1 MEPKTKKQ
9 RSLYIPYAGPVLLE
23 FPLLNKGS
31 AFSMEERRNFNLLGL
46 LPEVVETIEEQAERA
61 WIQYQ
66 GFKTEIDKHIYLRN
80 IQDTNETLF
89 YRLVNNHLDEMMPVI
104 YTPTVGAA
112 CERFSEIYRR
122 SRGVFISY
130 QNRHNMDD
138 ILQNVP
144 NHNIKVIVVTDGERI
159 LGLGDQGI
167 GGMGIPIGKLSL
179 YTACGGISPAY
190 TLPVVLD
197 VGTNNQQLLND
208 PLYMGW
214 RNPRITD
221 DEYYEFVDE
230 FIQAVKQRW
239 PDVLLQFEDFAQ
251 KNAMPLLNRYRNEI
265 CSFNDDIQGTAAV
278 TVGTLIAASR
288 AAGGQLSEKKIVFLG
303 AGSAG
308 CGIAEMIIAQTQRE
322 GLSEE
327 AARQKV
333 FMVDRFGLLTDKM
346 PNLLPFQ
353 TKLVQKREN
362 LSDWDTDSDVLSL
375 LDVVRNVK
383 PDILIGVSGQTG
395 LFTEEII
402 REMHKHCPR
411 PIVMPLSNPTSRVE
425 ATPQDIIAWT
435 EGNALVATGSPFNPV
450 VWKDK
455 IYPIAQCNNAFIFPG
470 IGLGVIA
477 SGASRITDEM
487 LMSASETLAQYSPLV
502 LNGEGL
508 VLPEL
513 KDIQKVSRAI
523 AFAVGKMAQQQ
534 GVAVKTSAEALQ
546 QAIDDN
552 FCCGVCHTDLH
563 VKNGDFGDKTGVIL
577 GHEGIGVVAEVGPGV
592 TSLKPGDRASVA
604 WFYEGCGHCEYCNSG
619 NETLCRSV
627 KNAGYSV
634 DGGMAEEC
642 IVVADYAVKVPD
654 GLDSAAASSI
664 TCAGVTT
671 YKAVK
676 LSKIRPGQWIAIYGL
691 GGLGNLALQYA
702 KNVFNAKV
710 IAIDVNDEQLK
721 LATKMGADLAINSR
735 TEDAAKIVQEKAGG
749 AHAAVVTAV
758 AKAAFNSAV
767 DAVRAGGRVVAVGL
781 PPESMSLDIPR
792 LVLDGIEVVGSLV
805 GTRQDLTEAFQFAA
819 EGKVVPKVALRPLE
833 DINTI
838 FTEME
843 EGKIRGRMVIDFR
856 R

>member
-208 PLYMGW
+208 PL
-214 RNPRITD
+214 
-221 DEYYEFVDE
+221 
-230 FIQAVKQRW
+230 
-239 PDVLLQFEDFAQ
+239 
-251 KNAMPLLNRYRNEI
+251 
-265 CSFNDDIQGTAAV
+265 
-278 TVGTLIAASR
+278 
-288 AAGGQLSEKKIVFLG
+288 
-303 AGSAG
+303 
-308 CGIAEMIIAQTQRE
+308 
-322 GLSEE
+322 
-327 AARQKV
+327 
-333 FMVDRFGLLTDKM
+333 
-346 PNLLPFQ
+346 
-353 TKLVQKREN
+353 
-362 LSDWDTDSDVLSL
+362 
-375 LDVVRNVK
+375 
-383 PDILIGVSGQTG
+383 
-395 LFTEEII
+395 
-402 REMHKHCPR
+402 
-411 PIVMPLSNPTSRVE
+411 
-425 ATPQDIIAWT
+425 
-435 EGNALVATGSPFNPV
+435 
-450 VWKDK
+450 
-455 IYPIAQCNNAFIFPG
+455 
-470 IGLGVIA
+470 
-477 SGASRITDEM
+477 
-487 LMSASETLAQYSPLV
+487 
-502 LNGEGL
+502 
-508 VLPEL
+508 
-513 KDIQKVSRAI
+513 
-523 AFAVGKMAQQQ
+523 
-534 GVAVKTSAEALQ
+534 
-546 QAIDDN
+546 
-552 FCCGVCHTDLH
+552 
-563 VKNGDFGDKTGVIL
+563 
-577 GHEGIGVVAEVGPGV
+577 
-592 TSLKPGDRASVA
+592 
-604 WFYEGCGHCEYCNSG
+604 
-619 NETLCRSV
+619 
-627 KNAGYSV
+627 
-634 DGGMAEEC
+634 
-642 IVVADYAVKVPD
+642 
-654 GLDSAAASSI
+654 
-664 TCAGVTT
+664 
-671 YKAVK
+671 
-676 LSKIRPGQWIAIYGL
+676 
-691 GGLGNLALQYA
+691 LQYA

-721 LATKMGADLAINSR
+721 LATEMGADLAINSR
-735 TEDAAKIVQEKAGG
+735 TEDAARIVQEKAGG

-819 EGKVVPKVALRPLE
+819 EGKVVPKVALRPLA